1 MARTLKFSKDKIL
14 SVAYNILITE
24 GMKSVT
30 ARNIAKKLNSSTIS
44 IYSNFGSMIVL
55 KNQLSKLARNKLFD
69 KVAIDYTD
77 LSLLNIGIGICLF
90 AKEEQALFRA
100 IFMRENLSKNFLDE
114 LVEDLKKLV
123 FKGFKEGSNY
133 NFLEDETIE
142 WMLKKGWW
150 YVHGFACLICS
161 GFYDPSYEMIEHE
174 LKENGNVILKEALHF
189 NKSIK
194 INK

>member
-14 SVAYNILITE
+14 NVAYNILITE
-24 GMKSVT
+24 GIKSVT
-30 ARNIAKKLNSSTIS
+30 ARNIAEKLNSSTIS

-55 KNQLSKLARNKLFD
+55 KNQLSKVARNKLFD
-69 KVAIDYTD
+69 KVAINYTD

-90 AKEEQALFRA
+90 AKEEKALFRA

-114 LVEDLKKLV
+114 LVEELKKLV
-123 FKGFKEGSNY
+123 FKGFKEGTTY
-133 NFLEDETIE
+133 NFFEDETIE

-161 GFYDPSYEMIEHE
+161 GFYDPSYEMIERE
-174 LKENGNVILKEALHF
+174 LKENGNVILKEAIYF